1 MYCLDPSKKIYELY
15 ESSQCSILNI
25 QMKMSKLNLW
35 ALEMVSNILMDEAH
49 KEKITGNVLI

>member
-1 MYCLDPSKKIYELY
+1 MYSLDPSKKIYEWY
-15 ESSQCSILNI
+15 KSSYCSILNI

-35 ALEMVSNILMDEAH
+35 ALEMVSNLLMGEAH